1 VRLNDWYIRRF
12 SPVHGQR
19 QFSDSH
25 YPLRDKKQQLKEN
38 TLNDATQHQLV
49 ADVARDL
56 VSQVAPEE
64 MPLFRATSEA
74 YFKDPQQVLKEHMGK
89 DDMLGFGTGEVMSLV
104 TPVAVA
110 VSVEV
115 IRFVT
120 EEVTTSFK
128 AESAVVIAALVKS
141 LFKKYRPIL
150 EREAKPTSS
159 PLTPEQLREV
169 HAIALTKAR
178 QLKLSEAKAKTLA
191 DALVGDLVVA
201 G

>member
-1 VRLNDWYIRRF
+1 M
-12 SPVHGQR
+12 
-19 QFSDSH
+19 
-25 YPLRDKKQQLKEN
+25 
-38 TLNDATQHQLV
+38 NDATQHQLA